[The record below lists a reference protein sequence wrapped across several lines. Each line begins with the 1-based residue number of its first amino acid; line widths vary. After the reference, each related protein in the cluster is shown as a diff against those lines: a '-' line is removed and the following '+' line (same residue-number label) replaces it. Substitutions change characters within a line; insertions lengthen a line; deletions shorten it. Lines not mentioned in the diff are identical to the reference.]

1 MAQISKKVLNQH
13 LRRMEK
19 DGLLVRTDLS
29 AHVPHIEYA
38 LTNPLG
44 SASEFEGRNIQEA
57 DWRDVG
63 F

>member
-1 MAQISKKVLNQH
+1 MAPISKKVLNQH
-13 LRRMEK
+13 LHRMEK

-44 SASEFEGRNIQEA
+44 YSVLRLLRTIIEWGTHLGR
-57 DWRDVG
+57 
-63 F
+63 